1 MSGAELMAL
10 ALGASLVG
18 MVGAV
23 LWVAHRLPRSAPPDS
38 WSMAAEAC
46 HLSRMSGSIW
56 MAGPNE
62 LTRGLRVR
70 FETWSERDDE
80 RRGTRIVVDAPDRG
94 IVSLSLSPETRVT
107 AWAKQRGAREIET
120 GDDEFDDDFYVTGPS
135 TIVRA
140 VLSRDTRALLCTLLV
155 EVDLEI
161 VGGELR
167 GVVIQGLNSPA
178 RHGLLLSRTLPLLLD
193 AAHRLRWPADTAG
206 QLAHNAT
213 TDREPRV
220 RRENLLALVREYPDA
235 PATRETTRAACGD
248 PSDDVRT
255 RAAIALGDEGRSTL
269 LEVARR
275 EDADDVAAGRAIA
288 ALDDHLTIEDA
299 KEILG
304 RALRSRRT
312 ETAHECLAS
321 LGRRAD
327 ATAVPVIAKVLAI
340 ENGELAV
347 TAARA
352 LGETGLPGAEA
363 PLLAALER
371 DTLALRVAAAGAL
384 GRVGSAAAVLP
395 LKEIETQ
402 YRDDATRRAARQ
414 AVAAIQSRLPGAS
427 PGQLSLAS
435 ADAGALSLAE
445 DETGRLSLDG
455 DRKR

>member
-1 MSGAELMAL
+1 MVL

-18 MVGAV
+18 MVGGI
-23 LWVAHRLPRSAPPDS
+23 LWLAYRLPRSAAPAP

-46 HLSRMSGSIW
+46 HLNRVSGSTW
-56 MAGPNE
+56 MASPNQF
-62 LTRGLRVR
+62 TRGLRVR
-70 FETWSERDDE
+70 FEAWPERNDE

-94 IVSLSLSPETRVT
+94 IVSLSLSPETRAT

-120 GDDEFDDDFYVTGPS
+120 GDDGFDDDFFVTGPS

-140 VLSRDTRALLCTLLV
+140 VLSRDTRALLSSLLV
-155 EVDLEI
+155 EVDLEV

-193 AAHRLRWPADTAG
+193 AAHRLRWPADTTRE
-206 QLAHNAT
+206 LAHNAT
-213 TDREPRV
+213 TDREPGV

-312 ETAHECLAS
+312 ETAHEGLAS

-352 LGETGLPGAEA
+352 LAETSLPAAEA
-363 PLLAALER
+363 PLLDALER
-371 DTLALRVAAAGAL
+371 DTLALRVAAAEAL

-445 DETGRLSLDG
+445 DETGRLSLEG
-455 DRKR
+455 DRKP